1 MTRHLLVL
9 ALMSTVVAGVAGSAT
24 AGPPATSSV
33 GVEVQSDDLT
43 GLRPNGTTVVFQA
56 KVVAEGEDASSLV
69 GDGRH
74 FGSGGAHNYWPATG
88 SIDGNVVTLA
98 GVVADSNAAFL
109 IGSPVE
115 IQADSSSGAMTLTFG
130 PLAGGPFAG
139 ATIVADGAGRVKIRM
154 S

>member
-1 MTRHLLVL
+1 M
-9 ALMSTVVAGVAGSAT
+9 
-24 AGPPATSSV
+24 
-33 GVEVQSDDLT
+33 
-43 GLRPNGTTVVFQA
+43 

-74 FGSGGAHNYWPATG
+74 FGSGGAHNYWLASG

-98 GVVADSNAAFL
+98 GVVADSNRAFL

-115 IQADSSSGAMTLTFG
+115 IQADSATGAMTLTFG

-139 ATIVADGAGRVKIRM
+139 ATIVADGVGRVKIRM